1 MYFGISVPFLDCGS
15 VMRRTSE
22 HGFDTP
28 HGEAVARLFHA
39 ADPRGALVLGHGAG
53 GGIEAPDL
61 VAVTSAAADAGWSV
75 ALVLQPYRVAGKKSS
90 PVPAKLDE
98 AWAAVTCAL
107 ADRELAGLPLVT
119 GGRSAGA
126 RVACR
131 TASATG
137 SSGVLCLAFPLRPPP
152 QAGKPPGPS
161 RLPELE
167 AVEVPVLIVQGEND
181 RFGMPEPAAGREV
194 VRVAGDHGLKKDHPA
209 VAEAVVGWL
218 DGLAS

>member
-1 MYFGISVPFLDCGS
+1 
-15 VMRRTSE
+15 
-22 HGFDTP
+22 
-28 HGEAVARLFHA
+28 
-39 ADPRGALVLGHGAG
+39 
-53 GGIEAPDL
+53 
-61 VAVTSAAADAGWSV
+61 V

-98 AWAAVTCAL
+98 AWTSAMSGL
-107 ADRELAGLPLVT
+107 AQGELAGLPLVT

-131 TASATG
+131 TAADTG
-137 SSGVLCLAFPLRPPP
+137 SAGVLCLAFPLRPPAR
-152 QAGKPPGPS
+152 AGKEPGPS

-167 AVEVPVLIVQGEND
+167 AVDVPVLIVQGEND
-181 RFGMPEPAAGREV
+181 RFGMPDPGPGREV

-209 VAEAVVGWL
+209 VAKAVVGWL

>member
-1 MYFGISVPFLDCGS
+1 MNFIVAPLIDCRSVT
-15 VMRRTSE
+15 RRTSE
-22 HGFDTP
+22 HSFDTP
-28 HGEAVARLFHA
+28 HGKSVARLFRA

-53 GGIEAPDL
+53 GGVEAPDL
-61 VAVTSAAADAGWSV
+61 VAVTGAAVEAGWSV

-98 AWAAVTCAL
+98 AWTAVVGAL
-107 ADRELAGLPLVT
+107 GERELAGLPLVT

-131 TASATG
+131 TAAATG
-137 SSGVLCLAFPLRPPP
+137 SAGVLCLAFPLRPPP
-152 QAGKPPGPS
+152 RAGKPPGPS
-161 RLPELE
+161 RLDELE
-167 AVEVPVLIVQGEND
+167 VVEVPVLIVQGAND

-209 VAEAVVGWL
+209 VTEAVVGWL
-218 DGLAS
+218 EQLAS

>member
-1 MYFGISVPFLDCGS
+1 MT
-15 VMRRTSE
+15 RRTSE
-22 HGFDTP
+22 HSFDTP
-28 HGEAVARLFHA
+28 HGESVARLFSA

-61 VAVTSAAADAGWSV
+61 VAVTDAAVDAGWSV

-98 AWAAVTCAL
+98 AWAATVAAL
-107 ADRELAGLPLVT
+107 AEGELAGLPLVT

-131 TASATG
+131 TAAATG
-137 SSGVLCLAFPLRPPP
+137 SDGVLCLAFPLRPPP
-152 QAGKPPGPS
+152 RKGKPPGQS
-161 RLPELE
+161 RIDELE
-167 AVEVPVLIVQGEND
+167 GVVVAVLNVQGEGD
-181 RFGMPEPAAGREV
+181 RFGMPEPARGREV
-194 VRVAGDHGLKKDHPA
+194 VQVAGDHGLKKDHPA

-218 DGLAS
+218 AGLAS

>member
-1 MYFGISVPFLDCGS
+1 M
-15 VMRRTSE
+15 
-22 HGFDTP
+22 
-28 HGEAVARLFHA
+28 
-39 ADPRGALVLGHGAG
+39 LGHGAG

-61 VAVTSAAADAGWSV
+61 VAVTNAAVEAGWSV

-90 PVPAKLDE
+90 AVAAKLDE
-98 AWAAVTCAL
+98 AWTSVVGAL
-107 ADRELAGLPLVT
+107 SEGDLAGLPLVT

-131 TASATG
+131 TAAATG
-137 SSGVLCLAFPLRPPP
+137 SAGVLCLAFPLRPPP
-152 QAGKPPGPS
+152 RAGKEPGPS

-167 AVEVPVLIVQGEND
+167 GVEVPLLIVQGEND
-181 RFGMPEPAAGREV
+181 RFGMPEPAPGREV

-218 DGLAS
+218 GKLGA